1 MDSRQTK
8 LSNGMLFTWLILAGF
23 ILLLIPQSLTG
34 KAQLLFA
41 YIFRW
46 PLGTVRNLSLSAPIR
61 YNSVS
66 PDNRNIDRLRNEIE
80 NLKKQLELS
89 QQQNDSLRNFLNSTP
104 LPNTKLIP
112 ANITKSSAGELII
125 NCGKRQGLA
134 KNQFVIGDYSI
145 IGTVSEVWAYSA
157 KVTLITSPSCRIP
170 VKIGDFPTVL
180 QGDRNNQV
188 KILSFLKKY
197 KVNIDEPVFC
207 QPKAALLSTPIIV
220 GYIKECK
227 TAQSPFLWDITIQPA
242 CDITSLT
249 TVDVLVPNNEPVKN

>member
-1 MDSRQTK
+1 
-8 LSNGMLFTWLILAGF
+8 MLLTWLILAGF
-23 ILLLIPQSLTG
+23 ILLLIPQSLTS

-46 PLGTVRNLSLSAPIR
+46 PLGTVRNLSLAAPVQ
-61 YNSVS
+61 YNSTS
-66 PDNRNIDRLRNEIE
+66 PNSRNINRLRNEIQ

-89 QQQNDSLRNFLNSTP
+89 QQQNDSLRNFLNSSP
-104 LPNTKLIP
+104 LPNTKLVP

-125 NCGKRQGLA
+125 NCGKKQGLA
-134 KNQFVIGDYSI
+134 PNQFVIGDYSI
-145 IGTVSEVWAYSA
+145 IGTVSQVSAYSA
-157 KVTLITSPSCRIP
+157 KVTLITSPSFRIA
-170 VKIGDFPTVL
+170 VKIGDYSAVL
-180 QGDRNNQV
+180 QGDRNNQA

-197 KVNIDEPVFC
+197 KVNMGEPVFC

-242 CDITSLT
+242 CDIASLT
-249 TVDVLVPNNEPVKN
+249 TVDVIVPNTQPVKN